1 MERTFY
7 SDTPRQVL
15 DTLDTDPD
23 QGLSQGEGARRLA
36 GYGENKLEK
45 AKPPG
50 LFRQVLAQLRDPM
63 ILVLLAAAA
72 LSFFAGGGQDWLDTA
87 IILLIVVFNTVI
99 SVSQEDNARKA
110 LEALEKLAAP
120 RARVLR
126 EGVERRL
133 ESTHLVPGDIL
144 LLEAGD
150 YVPADGRI
158 LWAAGLQTDE
168 SAMTGESLPVHKRAG
183 DGLPPDTPLAERKN
197 MVIGGTVVTG
207 GRAKVVVTATGMQTE
222 MGKIAGLLLRQ
233 GQGETPLQRKMK
245 EVSRV
250 LSLVCVG
257 VCAVMFGVGMLQH
270 RDILDMFLTAVAL
283 AVAAIPEALSSIVTI
298 VLAMGTQKMAKQN
311 AIMKDLKA
319 VEAIPEGLPAIVT
332 IVLAV
337 GVGRMAR
344 RNAIIKRLPAVETLG
359 CASVICSDKTGTLTK
374 NQMTVLEVW
383 TPAPA
388 HRDRALTLGTLC
400 GDAQEGPGGY
410 IGDPTETAIA
420 QAAAQAGLEKATLE
434 RDMPRRGEA
443 PFDSVRK
450 RMATCHALPNG
461 EALVAVKGAP
471 EAVLARC
478 THLLGAQGPRPLTDG
493 DRRRI
498 AQVGGDLAG
507 QALRVLAVAQRL
519 QPALPKSMAA
529 ESLEAEL
536 TFVGLIGMMDPPRPE
551 VRQAVDRC
559 AGAGIRPVMITGD
572 HKDTAVAIAK
582 QLNIYRPGDKA
593 IDGAGLDF
601 LPQETL
607 EEEIEAFSVY
617 ARVTPEHKM
626 RIVQAWQRRGHVVA
640 MTGDGVNDAPAL
652 KAADIGCA
660 MGKTGTDV
668 AKGAADMILT
678 DDNFATVVAAVEQG
692 RGIYA
697 NIRKAIHYLLS
708 CNIGEILTIFLATL
722 LPVSQAPLSPVQLLW
737 LNLVTDSLPALALG
751 MEPVEKTA
759 MTQPPRGKE
768 EPLFSRA
775 FSRRLAWQGAL
786 VGGITLLAY
795 GLGFHLTGTFAVA
808 NTMAFA
814 TLTFSQLFHAF
825 DVRSETTPLF
835 RLGVLSNKAMNK
847 AFLAGAALQA
857 AVLLAP
863 PLQGAFSVVPLA
875 LEQWGMV
882 LALALTPLVVCEAA
896 KLLRP
901 KGRKKSQAEAARGV
915 RETVGTR

>member
-283 AVAAIPEALSSIVTI
+283 AVAAIPE
-298 VLAMGTQKMAKQN
+298 
-311 AIMKDLKA
+311 
-319 VEAIPEGLPAIVT
+319 GLPAIVT

-388 HRDRALTLGTLC
+388 LRDRALTLGTLC

-420 QAAAQAGLEKATLE
+420 QAAAQAGLEKAALE

-529 ESLEAEL
+529 EGLEAEL

-708 CNIGEILTIFLATL
+708 CNIGEILTIFLATF

-835 RLGVLSNKAMNK
+835 RLGILSNKAMNK

-901 KGRKKSQAEAARGV
+901 KGRKKSQAGAARGA

>member
-23 QGLSQGEGARRLA
+23 QGLTQGEGARRLA

-283 AVAAIPEALSSIVTI
+283 AVAAIPE
-298 VLAMGTQKMAKQN
+298 
-311 AIMKDLKA
+311 
-319 VEAIPEGLPAIVT
+319 GLPAIVT

-420 QAAAQAGLEKATLE
+420 QAAAQAGLEKAALE

-519 QPALPKSMAA
+519 QPTLPKSMAA
-529 ESLEAEL
+529 EGLEAEL

-901 KGRKKSQAEAARGV
+901 KGRKKSQAGAAQGA

>member
-23 QGLSQGEGARRLA
+23 QGLTQGEGARRLA

-158 LWAAGLQTDE
+158 LWAAGFQTDE

-283 AVAAIPEALSSIVTI
+283 AVAAIPE
-298 VLAMGTQKMAKQN
+298 
-311 AIMKDLKA
+311 
-319 VEAIPEGLPAIVT
+319 GLPAIVT

-420 QAAAQAGLEKATLE
+420 QAAAQAGLEKAALE

-863 PLQGAFSVVPLA
+863 PLQGVFAVVPMDLA
-875 LEQWGMV
+875 QWGIV
-882 LALALTPLVVCEAA
+882 LGLALTPLVVCELA
-896 KLLRP
+896 KGLRRARA
-901 KGRKKSQAEAARGV
+901 GRRAAREEKSPV
-915 RETVGTR
+915 YR

>member
-23 QGLSQGEGARRLA
+23 QGLTQGEGARRLA

-283 AVAAIPEALSSIVTI
+283 AVAAIPE
-298 VLAMGTQKMAKQN
+298 
-311 AIMKDLKA
+311 
-319 VEAIPEGLPAIVT
+319 GLPAIVT

-388 HRDRALTLGTLC
+388 LRDRALTLGTLC

-420 QAAAQAGLEKATLE
+420 QAAAQAGLEKAALE

-529 ESLEAEL
+529 EGLEAEL

-863 PLQGAFSVVPLA
+863 PLQGVFAVVPMDLA
-875 LEQWGMV
+875 QWGIV
-882 LALALTPLVVCEAA
+882 LGLALTPLVVCELA
-896 KLLRP
+896 KGLRRARA
-901 KGRKKSQAEAARGV
+901 GRRAAREEKSPV
-915 RETVGTR
+915 YR

>member
-23 QGLSQGEGARRLA
+23 QGLTQGEGARRLA

-283 AVAAIPEALSSIVTI
+283 AVAAIPE
-298 VLAMGTQKMAKQN
+298 
-311 AIMKDLKA
+311 
-319 VEAIPEGLPAIVT
+319 GLPAIVT

-420 QAAAQAGLEKATLE
+420 QAAAQAGLEKAALE

-582 QLNIYRPGDKA
+582 QLNLYRPGDKA
-593 IDGAGLDF
+593 IAGAGLDF

-768 EPLFSRA
+768 EPLFSKA

-795 GLGFHLTGTFAVA
+795 GLGLHLTGTFAVA

-901 KGRKKSQAEAARGV
+901 KGRKKSPAGAARGV

>member
-23 QGLSQGEGARRLA
+23 QGLTQGEGARRLA

-283 AVAAIPEALSSIVTI
+283 AVAAIPE
-298 VLAMGTQKMAKQN
+298 
-311 AIMKDLKA
+311 
-319 VEAIPEGLPAIVT
+319 GLPAIVT

-420 QAAAQAGLEKATLE
+420 QAAAQAGLEKAALE

-882 LALALTPLVVCEAA
+882 LGLALTPLVVCEAA

-901 KGRKKSQAEAARGV
+901 KGRKKSPAGAAQGA

>member
-23 QGLSQGEGARRLA
+23 QGLSQGEGTRRLA

-50 LFRQVLAQLRDPM
+50 LLRQVLAQLRDPM

-270 RDILDMFLTAVAL
+270 RDILDMFLTA
-283 AVAAIPEALSSIVTI
+283 
-298 VLAMGTQKMAKQN
+298 
-311 AIMKDLKA
+311 
-319 VEAIPEGLPAIVT
+319 AIVT

-420 QAAAQAGLEKATLE
+420 QAAAQAGLEKAALE

-768 EPLFSRA
+768 EPLFSKA

-835 RLGVLSNKAMNK
+835 RLGWFSNPAMNR
-847 AFLAGAALQA
+847 AFLAGAALQG

-863 PLQGAFSVVPLA
+863 PLQGVFAVVPMDLA
-875 LEQWGMV
+875 QWGIV
-882 LALALTPLVVCEAA
+882 LGLALTPLVVCEIEKA
-896 KLLRP
+896 LRRARA
-901 KGRKKSQAEAARGV
+901 GRRAAREEKSPV
-915 RETVGTR
+915 YR

>member
-23 QGLSQGEGARRLA
+23 QGLTQGEGARRLA

-283 AVAAIPEALSSIVTI
+283 AVAAIPE
-298 VLAMGTQKMAKQN
+298 
-311 AIMKDLKA
+311 
-319 VEAIPEGLPAIVT
+319 GLPAIVT

-388 HRDRALTLGTLC
+388 LRDRALTLGTLC

-420 QAAAQAGLEKATLE
+420 QAAAQAGLEKAALE

-529 ESLEAEL
+529 EGLEAEL

-768 EPLFSRA
+768 EPLFSKV

-825 DVRSETTPLF
+825 DVRSEDTPLF
-835 RLGVLSNKAMNK
+835 RLGWFSNPAMNR
-847 AFLAGAALQA
+847 AFLAGAALQG

-863 PLQGAFSVVPLA
+863 PLQGVFAVVPMDLA
-875 LEQWGMV
+875 QWGIV
-882 LALALTPLVVCEAA
+882 LGLALTPLVVCEIEKA
-896 KLLRP
+896 LRRARA
-901 KGRKKSQAEAARGV
+901 GRRAAREEKSPV
-915 RETVGTR
+915 YR

>member
-23 QGLSQGEGARRLA
+23 QGLTQGEGARRLA

-283 AVAAIPEALSSIVTI
+283 AVAAIPE
-298 VLAMGTQKMAKQN
+298 
-311 AIMKDLKA
+311 
-319 VEAIPEGLPAIVT
+319 GLPAIVT

-388 HRDRALTLGTLC
+388 LRDRALTLGTLC

-529 ESLEAEL
+529 EGLEAEL

-795 GLGFHLTGTFAVA
+795 GLGLHLTGTFAVA

-882 LALALTPLVVCEAA
+882 LALALTPLVVCEIEKA
-896 KLLRP
+896 LRRARA
-901 KGRKKSQAEAARGV
+901 GRRAAREEKSPV
-915 RETVGTR
+915 YR

>member
-23 QGLSQGEGARRLA
+23 QGLTQGEGARRLA

-158 LWAAGLQTDE
+158 LWAAGFQTDE

-283 AVAAIPEALSSIVTI
+283 AVA
-298 VLAMGTQKMAKQN
+298 
-311 AIMKDLKA
+311 
-319 VEAIPEGLPAIVT
+319 AIPEGLPAIVT

-882 LALALTPLVVCEAA
+882 LALALTPLVVCEIEKA
-896 KLLRP
+896 LRRARA
-901 KGRKKSQAEAARGV
+901 GRRAAREEKSPV
-915 RETVGTR
+915 YR

>member
-50 LFRQVLAQLRDPM
+50 LLRQVLAQLRDPM

-133 ESTHLVPGDIL
+133 EPPHLVPGYIL

-283 AVAAIPEALSSIVTI
+283 AVAAIPE
-298 VLAMGTQKMAKQN
+298 
-311 AIMKDLKA
+311 
-319 VEAIPEGLPAIVT
+319 GLPAIVT

-420 QAAAQAGLEKATLE
+420 QAAAQAGLEKAALE

-529 ESLEAEL
+529 EGLEAEL

-768 EPLFSRA
+768 EPLFSKA

-882 LALALTPLVVCEAA
+882 LALALTPLVVCEIEKA
-896 KLLRP
+896 LRRARA
-901 KGRKKSQAEAARGV
+901 GRRAAREEKSPV
-915 RETVGTR
+915 YR

>member
-283 AVAAIPEALSSIVTI
+283 AVAAIPE
-298 VLAMGTQKMAKQN
+298 
-311 AIMKDLKA
+311 
-319 VEAIPEGLPAIVT
+319 GLPAIVT

-388 HRDRALTLGTLC
+388 LRDRALTLGTLC

-420 QAAAQAGLEKATLE
+420 QAAAQAGLEKAALE

-901 KGRKKSQAEAARGV
+901 KGRKKSPAEAAQGA

>member
-23 QGLSQGEGARRLA
+23 QGLTQGEGARRLA

-283 AVAAIPEALSSIVTI
+283 AVAAIPE
-298 VLAMGTQKMAKQN
+298 
-311 AIMKDLKA
+311 
-319 VEAIPEGLPAIVT
+319 GLPAIVT

-388 HRDRALTLGTLC
+388 LRDRALTLGTLC

-529 ESLEAEL
+529 EGLEAEL

-825 DVRSETTPLF
+825 DVRSEDTPLF

-863 PLQGAFSVVPLA
+863 PLRGAFSVVPLA

-901 KGRKKSQAEAARGV
+901 KGRKKSPAEAGQGA

>member
-23 QGLSQGEGARRLA
+23 QGLTQGEGARRLA

-283 AVAAIPEALSSIVTI
+283 AVAAIPE
-298 VLAMGTQKMAKQN
+298 
-311 AIMKDLKA
+311 
-319 VEAIPEGLPAIVT
+319 GLPAIVT

-388 HRDRALTLGTLC
+388 LRDRALTLGTLC

-420 QAAAQAGLEKATLE
+420 QAAAQAGLEKAALE

-678 DDNFATVVAAVEQG
+678 DDNFATVVAAVEEG

-863 PLQGAFSVVPLA
+863 PLQGVFAVVPLA

-882 LALALTPLVVCEAA
+882 LALALTPLVVCEIEKA
-896 KLLRP
+896 LRRARA
-901 KGRKKSQAEAARGV
+901 GRRAAREEKSPV
-915 RETVGTR
+915 YR

>member
-23 QGLSQGEGARRLA
+23 QGLTQGEGARRLA

-283 AVAAIPEALSSIVTI
+283 AVAAIPE
-298 VLAMGTQKMAKQN
+298 
-311 AIMKDLKA
+311 
-319 VEAIPEGLPAIVT
+319 GLPAIVT

-420 QAAAQAGLEKATLE
+420 QAAAQAGLEKAALE

-498 AQVGGDLAG
+498 AQVGDDLAG

-768 EPLFSRA
+768 EPLFSKA

-901 KGRKKSQAEAARGV
+901 KGRKKSPAGAAQGA

>member
-23 QGLSQGEGARRLA
+23 QGLTQGEGARRLA

-283 AVAAIPEALSSIVTI
+283 AVAAIPE
-298 VLAMGTQKMAKQN
+298 
-311 AIMKDLKA
+311 
-319 VEAIPEGLPAIVT
+319 GLPAIVT

-420 QAAAQAGLEKATLE
+420 QAAAQAGLEKAALE

-901 KGRKKSQAEAARGV
+901 KGRKKSPAGAARGA

>member
-23 QGLSQGEGARRLA
+23 QGLTQGEGARRLA

-50 LFRQVLAQLRDPM
+50 LLRQVLAQLRDPM

-283 AVAAIPEALSSIVTI
+283 AVAAIPE
-298 VLAMGTQKMAKQN
+298 
-311 AIMKDLKA
+311 
-319 VEAIPEGLPAIVT
+319 GLPAIVT

-420 QAAAQAGLEKATLE
+420 QAAAQAGLEKAALE

-863 PLQGAFSVVPLA
+863 PLQGVFAVVPMDLA
-875 LEQWGMV
+875 QWGIV
-882 LALALTPLVVCEAA
+882 LGLALTPLVVCELA
-896 KLLRP
+896 KGLRRARA
-901 KGRKKSQAEAARGV
+901 GRRAAREEKSPV
-915 RETVGTR
+915 YR

>member
-23 QGLSQGEGARRLA
+23 QGLTQGEGARRLA

-283 AVAAIPEALSSIVTI
+283 AVA
-298 VLAMGTQKMAKQN
+298 
-311 AIMKDLKA
+311 
-319 VEAIPEGLPAIVT
+319 AIPEGLPAIVT

-901 KGRKKSQAEAARGV
+901 KGRKKSQAGAAQGA

>member
-23 QGLSQGEGARRLA
+23 QGLTQGEGARRLA

-158 LWAAGLQTDE
+158 LWAAGFQTDE

-283 AVAAIPEALSSIVTI
+283 AVAAIPE
-298 VLAMGTQKMAKQN
+298 
-311 AIMKDLKA
+311 
-319 VEAIPEGLPAIVT
+319 GLPAIVT

-383 TPAPA
+383 TPTPA
-388 HRDRALTLGTLC
+388 LRDRALTLGTLC

-420 QAAAQAGLEKATLE
+420 QAAAQAGLEKAALE

-825 DVRSETTPLF
+825 DVRSEDTPLF

-901 KGRKKSQAEAARGV
+901 KGRKKSPAGAAQGA

>member
-283 AVAAIPEALSSIVTI
+283 AVAAIPE
-298 VLAMGTQKMAKQN
+298 
-311 AIMKDLKA
+311 
-319 VEAIPEGLPAIVT
+319 GLPAIVT

-388 HRDRALTLGTLC
+388 LRDRALTLGTLC

-420 QAAAQAGLEKATLE
+420 QAAAQAGLEKAALE

-529 ESLEAEL
+529 EGLEAEL

-835 RLGVLSNKAMNK
+835 RLGWFSNPAMNR
-847 AFLAGAALQA
+847 AFLAGAALQG

-863 PLQGAFSVVPLA
+863 PLQGVFAVVPMDLA
-875 LEQWGMV
+875 QWGIV
-882 LALALTPLVVCEAA
+882 LGLALTPLVVCEAA

-901 KGRKKSQAEAARGV
+901 KGRKKEAARGT

>member
-23 QGLSQGEGARRLA
+23 QGLTQGEGARRLA

-283 AVAAIPEALSSIVTI
+283 AVAAIPE
-298 VLAMGTQKMAKQN
+298 
-311 AIMKDLKA
+311 
-319 VEAIPEGLPAIVT
+319 GLPAIVT

-383 TPAPA
+383 TPTPA
-388 HRDRALTLGTLC
+388 LRDRALTLGTLC

-420 QAAAQAGLEKATLE
+420 QAAAQAGLEKAALE

-529 ESLEAEL
+529 EGLEAEL

-722 LPVSQAPLSPVQLLW
+722 LPFSQAPLSPVQLLW

-768 EPLFSRA
+768 EPLFSQA

-847 AFLAGAALQA
+847 AFLAGAAPPGGGA
-857 AVLLAP
+857 AGPAP
-863 PLQGAFSVVPLA
+863 PGGLLGGPPGPGAVGDGPGPGPDPPGGVRGRQAPPPQRAEEIPGRGGPGRPGDGGHPVRPAGGGGLDRRRSRPAAWFPARPRLGAFWTGA
-875 LEQWGMV
+875 G
-882 LALALTPLVVCEAA
+882 
-896 KLLRP
+896 
-901 KGRKKSQAEAARGV
+901 
-915 RETVGTR
+915 

>member
-283 AVAAIPEALSSIVTI
+283 AVAAIPE
-298 VLAMGTQKMAKQN
+298 
-311 AIMKDLKA
+311 
-319 VEAIPEGLPAIVT
+319 GLPAIVT

-420 QAAAQAGLEKATLE
+420 QAAAQAGLEKAALE

-529 ESLEAEL
+529 EGLEAEL

-768 EPLFSRA
+768 EPLFSKA

-901 KGRKKSQAEAARGV
+901 KGRKKSQAGAARGA

>member
-99 SVSQEDNARKA
+99 SVSQEDSARKA

-283 AVAAIPEALSSIVTI
+283 AVAAIPE
-298 VLAMGTQKMAKQN
+298 
-311 AIMKDLKA
+311 
-319 VEAIPEGLPAIVT
+319 GLPAIVT

-420 QAAAQAGLEKATLE
+420 QAAAQAGLEKAALE

-529 ESLEAEL
+529 EGLEAEL

-678 DDNFATVVAAVEQG
+678 DDNFATVVAAVEEG

-863 PLQGAFSVVPLA
+863 PLQGVFAVVPMDLA
-875 LEQWGMV
+875 QWGIV
-882 LALALTPLVVCEAA
+882 LGLALTPLVVCEAA

-901 KGRKKSQAEAARGV
+901 KGRKKSPAGAARGA